1 VDVWGDT
8 LPRTEAG
15 GWMIDYPWDLIEHN
29 GELLQL
35 DYRMRSS
42 KQDGTHRSTALAIIG
57 PPERLV
63 LDPTARVEPYV
74 VLDTTPGPI
83 ILDRD
88 VVVQAFTRIEGPCYL
103 GPGTQVFGAKIKGS
117 SIGPMC
123 RVGGE
128 VEASIMH
135 AFSNKYH
142 DGFLGHSYVGE
153 WVNLAAGTQTSDLRN
168 DYGPVPVT
176 INQRRINTG
185 QTKVGAFIG
194 DHTKTALG
202 SLLNTGTVVGA
213 FSNLLPAGG
222 LLPKVVPSFCKVL
235 HGQVCEVPDIEPLF
249 KTAAIVMQRRGREFT
264 DVQAAFF
271 RRLYQETAAQ
281 RQEALHAGAPS
292 RLRAGA

>member
-1 VDVWGDT
+1 
-8 LPRTEAG
+8 
-15 GWMIDYPWDLIEHN
+15 
-29 GELLQL
+29 
-35 DYRMRSS
+35 
-42 KQDGTHRSTALAIIG
+42 
-57 PPERLV
+57 
-63 LDPTARVEPYV
+63 V
-74 VLDTTPGPI
+74 VLDTRKGPI
-83 ILDRD
+83 FLDRD

-128 VEASIMH
+128 IEASIMH
-135 AFSNKYH
+135 AYSNKYH

-176 INQRRINTG
+176 INRRRINTG

-202 SLLNTGTVVGA
+202 TLLNTGTVVGA
-213 FSNLLPAGG
+213 FSGLLPDGG
-222 LLPKVVPSFCKVL
+222 LLPKVVPSFCTVWN
-235 HGQVCEVPDIEPLF
+235 GQVREVSDIEPLL
-249 KTAAIVMQRRGREFT
+249 KTAAVVMQRRDREFT
-264 DVQAAFF
+264 EADAAYF

-281 RQEALHAGAPS
+281 RQEVVQGSAPS